1 MSVSKF
7 SSLLLSTFT
16 KFPTVPNLLASTFVF
31 AFVFAVAIAAYATPT
46 VTVISPKS
54 GISAGAPVFY
64 EAYATSPDCAGGIAA
79 MRIYSA
85 PGVNAFTVNGAHIE
99 RFIDLAPGTYSTVV
113 QAWDNCG
120 GVSKTP
126 VDLTVGSDAGVSV
139 YLPNQSPANW
149 PVHVA
154 ASAESPSC
162 PDGIASI
169 RIYTAPGVAPY
180 TIDSN
185 QLDAYVNLVPG
196 TYDMTIQSWDNCGN
210 VFKSPLTEV
219 VTAGSDA
226 YLYGGAGYYPVSGIA
241 KLDINPD
248 GTLSNASGVT
258 PLPLTKVQANIGNV
272 AVDPGGW
279 FVYAASASGIYA
291 FQIDQSNGNLVAIP
305 GSPFP
310 LNEALG
316 DGQQPPTITMDP
328 TGNFIYLS
336 YYTNT
341 AGVLATY
348 RIQRSS
354 GALTWTGWAQNFSS
368 SDPCPGMTGL
378 TTNFTGQYIYISG
391 ETYAGGYDNCNG
403 LIYGLLADPNH
414 GFLNGAAPGSPYSMP
429 SEVPFFSQPV
439 STSEYLYFLQSSGG
453 VDDLPAYSISSTGAL
468 SPLAESPFTF
478 PGLFTGSAPSFFAD
492 WEARFLWSFG
502 YFTNDTPIVQAFGVN
517 GGSGDV
523 TLGSVTQPFQNPG
536 GIDLA
541 EDHSGQFVFI
551 TLDPYMNQPPPDVPA
566 VGAWAISADGA
577 LTELNSVTVSST
589 YGDAVYSLAV
599 ARKDPN

>member
-31 AFVFAVAIAAYATPT
+31 AFVFAVAIAAYANPT

-54 GISAGAPVFY
+54 GIAAGSPVFY
-64 EAYATSPDCAGGIAA
+64 EAYATSPECAGGIAA

-210 VFKSPLTEV
+210 VFKSRLTEV